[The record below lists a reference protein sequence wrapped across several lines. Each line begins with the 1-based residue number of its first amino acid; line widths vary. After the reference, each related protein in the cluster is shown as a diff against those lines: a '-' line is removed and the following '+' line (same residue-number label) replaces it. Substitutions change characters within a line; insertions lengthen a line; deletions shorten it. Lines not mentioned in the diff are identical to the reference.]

1 MDLRDYISTLII
13 SIRFDK
19 SEQGKAFILTEGE
32 ILCIYDF
39 NQRELYISQK
49 YLLDKFEIYIIYKEI
64 VEIIGY
70 HVDIFPYMDFYSY
83 EDVFN
88 LSEETPKDTFLSRMS
103 LVTNRISME
112 KDGIGLYTN
121 GILKMVIN
129 PKSNYLNIS
138 SNLTSHFPQHH
149 IDTEY
154 GFGEFNIMFSEQI

>member
-49 YLLDKFEIYIIYKEI
+49 YLLDKFEIHVIYKEI
-64 VEIIGY
+64 VGIIGY

-88 LSEETPKDTFLSRMS
+88 LSEEILNDIFLSRIS
-103 LVTNRISME
+103 LAINRISME
-112 KDGIGLYTN
+112 KDGIGLYYKDTLAML
-121 GILKMVIN
+121 IS
-129 PKSNYLNIS
+129 PKFNYLNIL
-138 SNLTSHFPQHH
+138 SNLTSYFPRHH

-154 GFGEFNIMFSEQI
+154 GFGEFNIMFSSQI